1 MREAT
6 LFTIN
11 QHTVMATDRYS
22 YFVQNKLP
30 ELNDYINAGPDV
42 LVTTTTPRIDVEVH
56 HVRKVEYGHQT
67 DNYIAMSPELQEI
80 LEAPFERR
88 VVELKQEVWKAE
100 AFAKQTHGRLEV
112 LCELV
117 NAYNKLP
124 WYKRIFFKVQ
134 YPLPNY
140 HD

>member
-1 MREAT
+1 MRKAT
-6 LFTIN
+6 MFTIERN
-11 QHTVMATDRYS
+11 DVMATDRYS
-22 YFVQNKLP
+22 YFMMSKLP
-30 ELNDYINAGPDV
+30 DFNDFIDAGPDV
-42 LVTTTTPRIDVEVH
+42 LVMTDSQRIDVPVH

-88 VVELKQEVWKAE
+88 VFELKQEVWKTE
-100 AFAKQTHGRLEV
+100 AWAKQCLGRQQAAEDLIA
-112 LCELV
+112 
-117 NAYNKLP
+117 AYNDLP
-124 WYKRIFFKVQ
+124 WYKRIFRKVR

>member
-1 MREAT
+1 MRKAT
-6 LFTIN
+6 MFTIEK
-11 QHTVMATDRYS
+11 HDVMATDRYS
-22 YFVQNKLP
+22 YFVMNKLP
-30 ELNDYINAGPDV
+30 HLDDYINAGPDV
-42 LVTTTTPRIDVEVH
+42 LVTATDRRIDVPVH

-100 AFAKQTHGRLEV
+100 AWAKQCLGRQQAAEHLI
-112 LCELV
+112 
-117 NAYNKLP
+117 NAYNDLP
-124 WYKRIFFKVQ
+124 WYKRIFRKVR

>member
-1 MREAT
+1 MREVKLYT
-6 LFTIN
+6 LE
-11 QHTVMATDRYS
+11 QHNVMATDRYS
-22 YFVQNKLP
+22 YFVMGKLP
-30 ELNDYINAGPDV
+30 DFNDFIDAGPDV
-42 LVTTTTPRIDVEVH
+42 LVTNRRINVPVH

-88 VVELKQEVWKAE
+88 VFELKQEVWKAE
-100 AFAKQTHGRLEV
+100 AWAKQCLGRQQAAEDLIA
-112 LCELV
+112 
-117 NAYNKLP
+117 AYNDLP
-124 WYKRIFFKVQ
+124 WYKRIFRKVR